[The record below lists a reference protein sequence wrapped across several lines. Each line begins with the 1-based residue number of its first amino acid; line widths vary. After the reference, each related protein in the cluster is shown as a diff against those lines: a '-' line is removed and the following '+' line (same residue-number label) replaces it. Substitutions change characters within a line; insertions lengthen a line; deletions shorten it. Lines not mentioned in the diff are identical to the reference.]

1 MEEFLHPSDDL
12 NEPLPPESQALLD
25 RFKAYAVWHPRLLQ
39 VRTQVL
45 DTVWEPAD
53 VVFVVVCGPSG
64 VGKSKLAEVLT
75 NRLNTPKPELNGQNP
90 RRALLINTRPPDGE
104 LFHRTNFYQKG
115 LTLLGKTT
123 LDRHIKV
130 NVATAEHLVE
140 KKRARGKT
148 TTRYPDDPEMR
159 DVYEEELRRLRLR
172 AVLLDEAQHLI
183 TSGDG
188 KQPKDQL
195 NWIKS
200 MATETGVL
208 YVIYNLERSG
218 RLLNNWHYVYSELVS
233 DVLFQRSRARLYIM
247 HVLIGTYDLLPFC
260 NLDGQMARRG
270 SEFHF
275 ARYHM
280 EDEND
285 CQAFRN
291 AFSSLLKQIPLQVDH
306 DTLIQR
312 WWYFF
317 EGSIGCIGILKQWL
331 VRSLYRALR
340 EESPELT
347 RAHLE
352 QSVLPDAKWERMR
365 ADARSGEAEFQYA
378 DGQNSYLSELASMP
392 TFTSKQPDPAPPS
405 TPPTA
410 DQKTRKPKGHIG
422 EPSPYR
428 DQVGTVQ
435 QEGEA
440 THCSFSGPIKLEAA
454 RWLESKVQE
463 VQCSTC
469 GSVSKAKLKEQS
481 VVISP
486 HPPRKSR
493 PVRNVTRWMEQES
506 DWVLV
511 QKKE

>member
-25 RFKAYAVWHPRLLQ
+25 RFKAYVVWHPRLLQ

-123 LDRHIKV
+123 FDRHIKV
-130 NVATAEHLVE
+130 DVATAEHLVE

-200 MATETGVL
+200 MAIETGVL
-208 YVIYNLERSG
+208 
-218 RLLNNWHYVYSELVS
+218 
-233 DVLFQRSRARLYIM
+233 

-378 DGQNSYLSELASMP
+378 DGQNSYLSELANMP

>member
-12 NEPLPPESQALLD
+12 NEPLPPEPQALLD
-25 RFKAYAVWHPRLLQ
+25 SFKAYAVWHPRLLQ
-39 VRTQVL
+39 IRTQVL

-75 NRLNTPKPELNGQNP
+75 TRLNTPKSALNRQSF

-115 LTLLGKTT
+115 LRLLGKTT
-123 LDRHIKV
+123 FDRHIKV
-130 NVATAEHLVE
+130 DVATAEHLVE
-140 KKRARGKT
+140 KKRGRGKT
-148 TTRYPDDPEMR
+148 TAKYPDDPEMR
-159 DVYEEELRRLRLR
+159 DVYEEELRRLGLC

-183 TSGDG
+183 ASGDN

-208 YVIYNLERSG
+208 
-218 RLLNNWHYVYSELVS
+218 
-233 DVLFQRSRARLYIM
+233 

-306 DTLIQR
+306 DALIQR

-365 ADARSGEAEFQYA
+365 ADARSGEAEFEYA
-378 DGQNSYLSELASMP
+378 DKQNGYLSNLASLP
-392 TFTSKQPDPAPPS
+392 TFVPKPPDPAS
-405 TPPTA
+405 TARSQPATQ
-410 DQKTRKPKGHIG
+410 DMTVEQKTRKRKSRVG
-422 EPSPYR
+422 EPSPRR
-428 DQVGTVQ
+428 DQVGTTLP
-435 QEGEA
+435 EGESA
-440 THCSFSGPIKLEAA
+440 HCSFSGPIQLAVA
-454 RWLESKVQE
+454 RWLESRVE
-463 VQCSTC
+463 VVQCPTC
-469 GSVSKAKLKEQS
+469 GSVSKAKIKGQS
-481 VVISP
+481 VVIAP
-486 HPPRKSR
+486 HPPRKVR
-493 PVRNVTRWMEQES
+493 AVRNVTRWMEQGTQ
-506 DWVLV
+506 W
-511 QKKE
+511 